1 MFTCILCVQ
10 ICAPVCMCSAEGK
23 LAECISVDGVRCL
36 FVLSPGWTD
45 TRESTN
51 GCGWTH
57 KSKKARHV
65 LEMNN
70 IFDVSCFPKTT
81 YTAEKF
87 SHQDPQGMWRSALE
101 GKGAYPVSIY
111 AFYNTGSTS
120 LRAPCLPE
128 TLLPLSELVYN
139 RCLITDWVLIVLV
152 NTGNEM
158 KAAEKQQ
165 QTISIYK

>member
-1 MFTCILCVQ
+1 M
-10 ICAPVCMCSAEGK
+10 
-23 LAECISVDGVRCL
+23 
-36 FVLSPGWTD
+36 
-45 TRESTN
+45 
-51 GCGWTH
+51 
-57 KSKKARHV
+57 
-65 LEMNN
+65 
-70 IFDVSCFPKTT
+70 
-81 YTAEKF
+81 
-87 SHQDPQGMWRSALE
+87 
-101 GKGAYPVSIY
+101 SIY

-165 QTISIYK
+165 QTVSIYK